1 MRTLHRLS
9 LVSLKSILAV
19 LVASGL
25 SAQAFTVIK
34 NVNTGN
40 PPVEKLV
47 IFDKTKGAAN
57 KVTFVQTEMPTAINA
72 DGAIQI
78 DITGNVKSESEINWQ
93 PQGNLEKTFDATKYN
108 FLMLTCHMEGKTVQT
123 DLISGKTRDMPAG
136 GNMYFSAVLRDTNGQ
151 NVGWANLADV
161 AEDGKTPIA
170 TVTLA
175 IPMILYWKG
184 AANDAHHIK
193 GIVFP
198 MGTTHDG
205 FDRQLH
211 FIIDKIALAE

>member
-1 MRTLHRLS
+1 MNRFFSVALLGL
-9 LVSLKSILAV
+9 LV
-19 LVASGL
+19 VAFP
-25 SAQAFTVIK
+25 ARAFTVIK

-40 PPVEKLV
+40 PPVEKAV
-47 IFDKTKGAAN
+47 IFDKTRGAAN
-57 KVTFVQTEMPTAINA
+57 KVSFVQTDMPTAINA

-78 DITGNVKSESEINWQ
+78 DIAGNVKSESEINWQ
-93 PQGNLEKTFDATKYN
+93 PQGNLDKTFDATKYN
-108 FLMLTCHMEGKTVQT
+108 FLIITCHMEGVTHKT
-123 DLISGKTRDMPAG
+123 DLISKKVSDMPAG
-136 GNMYFSAVLRDTNGQ
+136 GNMYFSAVLRDSNGQ

-175 IPMILYWKG
+175 IPMVLYWKG
-184 AANDAHHIK
+184 SPNDAHHVR

-205 FDRQLH
+205 FNRDLH
-211 FIIDKIALAE
+211 FIIDKIALAD